1 MDIEFSYKPDITGCS
16 QVILLKTVKTMG
28 RCVTMAIAIIRTLIL
43 YAVIIISLRIM
54 GKRQIGELEPAELVV
69 AVLIS
74 DLAAHPL
81 QDIGTPL
88 LYGLIPVLTL
98 LCCEVLMSG
107 AIVKS
112 VKFRKFICGKPSLI
126 IHKGKVIRKEMKS
139 NRFTLDELSEQLRKK
154 DISDISTVKFAI
166 LETDGSLSTLLYT
179 DQSPLTPKQMNIQ
192 VDDAGY
198 PVIIVNEGRIL
209 SDNLNKMGYNEIW
222 LKRQLSD
229 RNVSRINDV
238 YLMTVDETGRVYFL
252 PKEENS

>member
-1 MDIEFSYKPDITGCS
+1 
-16 QVILLKTVKTMG
+16 
-28 RCVTMAIAIIRTLIL
+28 MAIAIFRTLIL
-43 YAVIIISLRIM
+43 YVVIIISLRIM

-107 AIVKS
+107 FIVKS
-112 VKFRKFICGKPSLI
+112 IKFRKFICGKPSLI
-126 IHKGKVIRKEMKS
+126 IYRGKIIQREMKI

-154 DISDISTVKFAI
+154 DIYDISTVKFAI

-179 DQSPLTPKQMNIQ
+179 DQLPLTPKQMNIQ
-192 VDDAGY
+192 VDNAGY
-198 PVIIVNEGRIL
+198 PVIIVNEGRVL
-209 SDNLNKMGYNEIW
+209 SDNLNLMGFNDIW
-222 LKRQLSD
+222 LKRQLSQ
-229 RNVSRINDV
+229 RNVSDVSDV
-238 YLMTVDETGRVYFL
+238 YLMTADESGSIYFL
-252 PKEENS
+252 PKDRNA

>member
-1 MDIEFSYKPDITGCS
+1 
-16 QVILLKTVKTMG
+16 
-28 RCVTMAIAIIRTLIL
+28 MAIAIIRTLIL

-107 AIVKS
+107 FIVKS
-112 VKFRKFICGKPSLI
+112 IKFRKLICGKPSLL
-126 IHKGKVIRKEMKS
+126 IHKGRIIQSEMKS

-154 DISDISTVKFAI
+154 DISDISTVKYAI

-179 DQSPLTPKQMNIQ
+179 DQAPLTPKQMNIQ
-192 VDDAGY
+192 VDNAGY
-198 PVIIVNEGRIL
+198 PVIIVNEGRVL
-209 SDNLNKMGYNEIW
+209 SDNLKKMGYNDIW
-222 LKRQLSD
+222 LKRQLSE
-229 RNVSRINDV
+229 RNVSDVSDV
-238 YLMTVDETGRVYFL
+238 YLMTVDESGWIYFL
-252 PKEENS
+252 PKDRKA

>member
-1 MDIEFSYKPDITGCS
+1 
-16 QVILLKTVKTMG
+16 
-28 RCVTMAIAIIRTLIL
+28 MAIAIFRTLIL
-43 YAVIIISLRIM
+43 YVVIIISLRIM

-107 AIVKS
+107 FIVKS
-112 VKFRKFICGKPSLI
+112 IKFRKFICGKPSLI
-126 IHKGKVIRKEMKS
+126 IHGGKIIQREMKI

-154 DISDISTVKFAI
+154 DIYDISTVKFAI

-179 DQSPLTPKQMNIQ
+179 DQLPLTPKQMNIQ
-192 VDDAGY
+192 VDNAGY
-198 PVIIVNEGRIL
+198 PVIIVNEGRVL
-209 SDNLNKMGYNEIW
+209 SDNLNLMGFNDIW
-222 LKRQLSD
+222 LKRQLSQ
-229 RNVSRINDV
+229 RNVSDVSDV
-238 YLMTVDETGRVYFL
+238 YLMTADESGSIYFL
-252 PKEENS
+252 PKDRNA

>member
-1 MDIEFSYKPDITGCS
+1 
-16 QVILLKTVKTMG
+16 
-28 RCVTMAIAIIRTLIL
+28 MAIAIIRTLIL
-43 YAVIIISLRIM
+43 YTVIIISLRIM

-107 AIVKS
+107 FIVKS
-112 VKFRKFICGKPSLI
+112 IKFRKLVCGKPSLL
-126 IHKGKVIRKEMKS
+126 IHKGKIIQSEMKS

-154 DISDISTVKFAI
+154 DISDISTVKYAI

-179 DQSPLTPKQMNIQ
+179 DQAPLTPKQMNIQ
-192 VDDAGY
+192 VDNAGY
-198 PVIIVNEGRIL
+198 PVIIVNEGRVL
-209 SDNLNKMGYNEIW
+209 SDNLMKMGYNEIW
-222 LKRQLSD
+222 LKRQLSE
-229 RNVSRINDV
+229 RNVSDVKNV
-238 YLMTVDETGRVYFL
+238 YLMTVDESGSIYFL
-252 PKEENS
+252 PKDKKA

>member
-1 MDIEFSYKPDITGCS
+1 
-16 QVILLKTVKTMG
+16 
-28 RCVTMAIAIIRTLIL
+28 MAIAIIRTLIL
-43 YAVIIISLRIM
+43 YAAIIISLRIM

-107 AIVKS
+107 FIVKS
-112 VKFRKFICGKPSLI
+112 IKFRAFVCGKPSVI
-126 IHKGKVIRKEMKS
+126 IHKGRIIQREMNK

-154 DISDISTVKFAI
+154 DISDISSVKYAI
-166 LETDGSLSTLLYT
+166 LETDGSLSTLLYAAE
-179 DQSPLTPKQMNIQ
+179 SPLTPKQMQIQ
-192 VDDAGY
+192 ADDTAY
-198 PVIIVNEGRIL
+198 PVMIINNGRLL
-209 SDNLNKMGYNEIW
+209 SENLSRMGYNEIW

-229 RNVSRINDV
+229 RKVSSVRDV
-238 YLMTVDETGRVYFL
+238 YLFTVDESGRVYYAL
-252 PKEENS
+252 KGDSA

>member
-1 MDIEFSYKPDITGCS
+1 
-16 QVILLKTVKTMG
+16 
-28 RCVTMAIAIIRTLIL
+28 MAIAIIRTLIL

-107 AIVKS
+107 LIVKS
-112 VKFRKFICGKPSLI
+112 IKFRKLICGKPSLL
-126 IHKGKVIRKEMKS
+126 IHKGKIIQREMKS

-154 DISDISTVKFAI
+154 DISDISTVKYAI

-179 DQSPLTPKQMNIQ
+179 DQAPLTPKQMNIQ
-192 VDDAGY
+192 VDNAGY
-198 PVIIVNEGRIL
+198 PVIVVNEGRVL
-209 SDNLNKMGYNEIW
+209 SDNLKKMGYNDIW
-222 LKRQLSD
+222 LNRQLSE
-229 RNVSRINDV
+229 RNVSDASDV
-238 YLMTVDETGRVYFL
+238 YLMTVDESGCIYFL
-252 PKEENS
+252 QKDRKA